1 MNSCPGPGS
10 NLSDINNRHTAG
22 SREMVYLHRQAFL
35 GFSTLWK
42 YLKVLSNGLFSPSLT
57 LFRRLFGGLLNV
69 PHSCFS
75 RNPISSFLSIYRPAD
90 SGFSI
95 QSDAS
100 AGVAAISLRGI
111 PTVPANASNNIACS
125 LAPVA
130 MSPLAQSGMINLQSQ
145 SHQHSAPPVVPNIHC
160 RRKVPFIASSV
171 QRYGKDIKIEPSS
184 GIESIHPAV
193 RQYPKRHLPTDWEA
207 HVHPEGALYFY
218 HPGKRVFTDT
228 NVQDFLDDLNNCADD
243 LRALAESNNIDL
255 THIELT
261 LQLGKHPNTGERVC
275 SYYFADR
282 VERTIFWLH
291 KLDTEDLFNGVR
303 GVEEHSHI
311 CYVIQSQYWMHCELY
326 PNNREEESQKGLLAE
341 LREIIVHASADVITS
356 ETSLSPFGG
365 EDLSKILDLI
375 DHLKETTSKECGPYS
390 ICVIA
395 RFMRYFARAKFLNF
409 CGQSCARLAADQ
421 SIYFTD
427 DEHIVKSVISW
438 IMELLC
444 FGAPHAQMKEL
455 RRVWVDK
462 NTTSP
467 RWKDFNDKLGRE
479 WVSITIYSTVMLT
492 VDLTFLAVPS
502 VNADESQSVTI
513 IAAYLATFCV
523 IGSLVVSILLAGQN
537 RKYGNVSA
545 DTAVVFLTRMT
556 NSIFGEKALAIL
568 HGLPFALLM
577 WGMIFFLI
585 AFSSLVFKSTSDI
598 LRGIVGCGLLI
609 IILLILWPIWSTRD
623 YHVFSWL
630 RERLALSE

>member
-1 MNSCPGPGS
+1 M
-10 NLSDINNRHTAG
+10 I
-22 SREMVYLHRQAFL
+22 YLPRQAFL
-35 GFSTLWK
+35 RLSTLWE
-42 YLKVLSNGLFSPSLT
+42 YLKALSNGLFSPSIT

-75 RNPISSFLSIYRPAD
+75 RNPICSFLSVYRPAD
-90 SGFSI
+90 GGFSI

-130 MSPLAQSGMINLQSQ
+130 MPPLAQSGMIDPQSQ
-145 SHQHSAPPVVPNIHC
+145 LHQHSAPPAVPNIHR

-171 QRYGKDIKIEPSS
+171 QRYGQDMKTDPSG
-184 GIESIHPAV
+184 GIESIQRAV
-193 RQYPKRHLPTDWEA
+193 RQYPKRYLPIGTGWEV

-218 HPGKRVFTDT
+218 HPVKRVFTDT
-228 NVQDFLDDLNNCADD
+228 DVQVQALLNELNNCADD
-243 LRALAESNNIDL
+243 LLALAESSNIDL
-255 THIELT
+255 TGIELT
-261 LQLGKHPNTGERVC
+261 LQLGVRPMTGERFC

-282 VERTIFWLH
+282 VERTIFWLDE
-291 KLDTEDLFNGVR
+291 LDTEDLFDGVR
-303 GVEEHSHI
+303 GVNDHSHI
-311 CYVIQSQYWMHCELY
+311 RYVIQSQYWMHCELY
-326 PNNREEESQKGLLAE
+326 PNNREEESGKGLLAE

-375 DHLKETTSKECGPYS
+375 DHLKETTSETCSPYS

-395 RFMRYFARAKFLNF
+395 RFMRYFARAKFFNF
-409 CGQSCARLAADQ
+409 CGQSCARLGADQ

-427 DEHIVKSVISW
+427 DEHIVKSVVSW

-455 RRVWVDK
+455 QRVWVDK

-492 VDLTFLAVPS
+492 VDLTFLTVPS
-502 VNADESQSVTI
+502 VNADKSQSVAI
-513 IAAYLATFCV
+513 IAAYLSTFCV

-556 NSIFGEKALAIL
+556 NSMFGEKALAIL

-577 WGMIFFLI
+577 WGMIYFLV
-585 AFSSLVFKSTSDI
+585 AFSSLVFKSTSVI

-630 RERLALSE
+630 REQLTSSE